1 MKKIKQIWIVL
12 GLMASLS
19 LGAQTLARMP
29 EARMS
34 STSAMAYSGTTLP
47 QAAVHGVYVTGST
60 PGTYSSY
67 SPVKASGRPRRVG
80 ENDGF
85 EEEETD
91 PTKPGEPFPIGDAAL
106 PLMLLAAAYALLRAF
121 RRRQARG

>member
-1 MKKIKQIWIVL
+1 MEKMKQIWIVL

-34 STSAMAYSGTTLP
+34 STSGMVYSGTTLP
-47 QAAVHGVYVTGST
+47 QAAVSGVYVTGST
-60 PGTYSSY
+60 PGTYAPY
-67 SPVKASGRPRRVG
+67 SPAKASSRPRRVG

-85 EEEETD
+85 EEETN
-91 PTKPGEPFPIGDAAL
+91 PTNPGEPFPIGDAAL

-121 RRRQARG
+121 RRRQARE

>member
-29 EARMS
+29 EAQMR

-47 QAAVHGVYVTGST
+47 HAAVHGVYVTGST
-60 PGTYSSY
+60 PGTYSPY

-80 ENDGF
+80 ENEGYED
-85 EEEETD
+85 EAD
-91 PTKPGEPFPIGDAAL
+91 PDNPGEPFPIGDAAL
-106 PLMLLAAAYALLRAF
+106 PMMLLAAAYALLRAF
-121 RRRQARG
+121 RRRQARE